1 MNQAYGNQL
10 NEPLTMKLITD
21 SNPRIVER
29 ISLYFERNNICDGI
43 FDRYIP
49 ASYLL
54 ENFQVWQ
61 DLIPSETVEK
71 ISVLISKINSLL
83 VDGQVKKPE
92 QKSDF
97 DPESA
102 TKSIDSNKQIISPF
116 DSIISEFDESS
127 NFPVQTQF

>member
-1 MNQAYGNQL
+1 
-10 NEPLTMKLITD
+10 MKLITD

-97 DPESA
+97 DQNSE
-102 TKSIDSNKQIISPF
+102 TNSIDANQQIISPF
-116 DSIISEFDESS
+116 DSIISELDESP
-127 NFPVQTQF
+127 NYPVQTQF